1 MTTERKIVLIP
12 LHKVKAES
20 KNDVKTI
27 SRHDANRRLDVLE
40 DAQRAWFSMWKFREE
55 RERNKRYTYGKQWD
69 DVVVVDG
76 IKMTEEEY
84 IKRQGSIPLK
94 NNLIR
99 RLVRNVLGTFRS
111 QSKEPTCVARDRDE
125 QTEAEIMST
134 ALQYNMQ
141 LNRRNELDSRGFED
155 FLISGIIAHRKWYGW
170 RNDKLDCWTDYIQ
183 PNNFIIDSKMRDI
196 RGWDCQLVGEIHDI
210 SAEELFAQ
218 FADTQQMHKR
228 LSEIYTIAN
237 RRERISQY
245 YEDFGHSSDYIRQAL
260 DFLCPRDYTLC
271 RVFEIWRKEVK
282 PRYRCHD
289 LNTGE
294 VFKVEVNEKEAL
306 VDAENAMRIQQGTEM
321 GMSPEDIPLIEAEW
335 FMDSFWYYY
344 YLTPFGDVLKEG
356 ETPYNHKSHPYVFK
370 CYPFID
376 GEIHSFVSDFIDQ
389 QRYVNRL
396 ITLYDWIMRSSAKG
410 LLLFPE
416 DCKPEGMDINDIADE
431 WARFNGVIVIKKG
444 AQQLPQQIANNCTNI
459 GITELLQFQL
469 QFMEEISGVNGPLQ
483 GKPGKSGMSAA
494 LYSQQT
500 QNATVSLLDIL
511 DAYSAF
517 IEEGAYKDVKNI
529 QQFYT
534 GKRYL
539 NIAGKNGKSIVYDSS
554 KMSDI
559 EFDLAITES
568 TSTPAYRELQNDFLM
583 QIWQSG
589 QITIEQLLE
598 NGNFPFADQLL
609 QSIRS
614 QREAIE
620 QGQQPEPLPQN
631 LQQQIQAN
639 PRGMNMLSQAMQAA
653 S

>member
-1 MTTERKIVLIP
+1 MTTEKKIVLIP

-20 KNDVKTI
+20 KKPVVP
-27 SRHDANRRLDVLE
+27 SGMRDAGKRLDVLE
-40 DAQRAWFSMWKFREE
+40 DAQRAWFNMWQFRKE

-69 DVVVVDG
+69 DIVVVDG

-99 RLVRNVLGTFRS
+99 RLVRNVLGTYRS
-111 QSKEPTCVARDRDE
+111 QEKEPTCVARDRDE
-125 QTEAEIMST
+125 QIEAETMST
-134 ALQYNMQ
+134 VLQCNMQ
-141 LNRRNELDSRGFED
+141 LNQRSEIDARGFEE
-155 FLISGIIAHRKWYGW
+155 FMISGLIVQRKWYGW
-170 RNDKLDCWTDYIQ
+170 RNDKLDCWTDYVQ
-183 PNNFIIDSKMRDI
+183 PCNFIIDSKMRDV
-196 RGWDCQLVGEIHDI
+196 RGWDCQLVGELHDI
-210 SAEELFAQ
+210 SVEELFAQ
-218 FADTQQMHKR
+218 FADTPQMHKR
-228 LSEIYTIAN
+228 LSEIYLVAN

-245 YEDFGHSSDYIRQAL
+245 YTEFGYSDDQIRQCF
-260 DFLCPRDYTLC
+260 DFLCPQDYTLC
-271 RVFEIWRKEVK
+271 RVIEVWRKEVK

-294 VFKVEVNEKEAL
+294 VYKIEVEEKEAL
-306 VDAENAMRIQQGTEM
+306 VDVENAMRIQQGTEM
-321 GMSPEDIPLIEAEW
+321 GMAPEDIPLIEAEW
-335 FMDSFWYYY
+335 FMDSYWYYY

-376 GEIHSFVSDFIDQ
+376 GEIHSFVADFIDQ

-500 QNATVSLLDIL
+500 QNATVSLLDLL
-511 DAYSAF
+511 DAYSSF

-534 GKRYL
+534 GKRFL
-539 NIAGKNGKSIVYDSS
+539 NIAGKSGKSIVYDSN

-620 QGQQPEPLPQN
+620 KGQLPEPLPQN
-631 LQQQIQAN
+631 VQQQIQAN
-639 PRGMNMLSQAMQAA
+639 PSGMNMLSQAMG
-653 S
+653 

>member
-1 MTTERKIVLIP
+1 MTTEKKIVLIP

-20 KNDVKTI
+20 KKPVVP
-27 SRHDANRRLDVLE
+27 SGMRDAGKRLDVLE
-40 DAQRAWFSMWKFREE
+40 DAQRAWFNMWQFRKE

-69 DVVVVDG
+69 DIVVVDG

-99 RLVRNVLGTFRS
+99 RLVRNVLGTYRS
-111 QSKEPTCVARDRDE
+111 QAKEPTCVARDRDE
-125 QTEAEIMST
+125 QIEAETMST
-134 ALQYNMQ
+134 VLQCNMQ
-141 LNRRNELDSRGFED
+141 LNQRRELDARAFEE
-155 FLISGIIAHRKWYGW
+155 FMISGLTVYRKWYGW
-170 RNDKLDCWTDYIQ
+170 RNDKLDCWTD
-183 PNNFIIDSKMRDI
+183 NVLTSKFIIDSKMRDV
-196 RGWDCQLVGEIHDI
+196 RGWDCQLVGELHDI
-210 SAEELFAQ
+210 SVEELFAQ
-218 FADTQQMHKR
+218 FADTPQMHKR
-228 LSEIYTIAN
+228 LSEIYLVAN

-245 YEDFGHSSDYIRQAL
+245 YTEFGYSDDQIRQCF
-260 DFLCPRDYTLC
+260 DFLCPQDYTLC
-271 RVFEIWRKEVK
+271 RVIEVWRKEVK

-294 VFKVEVNEKEAL
+294 VYKIEVEEKEAL
-306 VDAENAMRIQQGTEM
+306 DVENAMRIQQGVEM

-335 FMDSFWYYY
+335 FMDSYWYYY

-376 GEIHSFVSDFIDQ
+376 GEIHSFVADFIDQ

-500 QNATVSLLDIL
+500 QNATVSLLDLL

-529 QQFYT
+529 QQYYT

-620 QGQQPEPLPQN
+620 KGQQLEPLPQN
-631 LQQQIQAN
+631 LQQQMQAN
-639 PRGMNMLSQAMQAA
+639 PSGMNMLSQAMQ
-653 S
+653 

>member
-1 MTTERKIVLIP
+1 MTTEKKIVLIP

-20 KNDVKTI
+20 KKSVVP
-27 SRHDANRRLDVLE
+27 SGMRDAGKRLDVLE
-40 DAQRAWFSMWKFREE
+40 DAQRAWFNMWQFRKE

-69 DVVVVDG
+69 DMVVVDG

-99 RLVRNVLGTFRS
+99 RLVRNVLGTYRS
-111 QSKEPTCVARDRDE
+111 QAKEPTCVARDRDE
-125 QTEAEIMST
+125 QIEAETMST
-134 ALQYNMQ
+134 VLQCNMQ
-141 LNRRNELDSRGFED
+141 LNQRSEIDARGFEE
-155 FLISGIIAHRKWYGW
+155 FMISGLIVQRKWYGW
-170 RNDKLDCWTDYIQ
+170 RNDKLDCWTDYVQ
-183 PNNFIIDSKMRDI
+183 PCNFIIDSKMRDI

-210 SAEELFAQ
+210 SVEELFAQ
-218 FADTQQMHKR
+218 FADTPAKHKR
-228 LSEIYTIAN
+228 LSEIYLVAN

-245 YEDFGHSSDYIRQAL
+245 YTQFGYSDDQIRQCF
-260 DFLCPRDYTLC
+260 DFLCPQDYTLC
-271 RVFEIWRKEVK
+271 RVIEVWRKEVK

-294 VFKVEVNEKEAL
+294 VYKIEVEEKEAL
-306 VDAENAMRIQQGTEM
+306 VDVENAMRIQQGTEM

-335 FMDSFWYYY
+335 FMDSYWYYY

-376 GEIHSFVSDFIDQ
+376 GEIHSFVADFIDQ

-431 WARFNGVIVIKKG
+431 WARFNGVIVVKKG
-444 AQQLPQQIANNCTNI
+444 AQQMPQQIANNCTNI

-500 QNATVSLLDIL
+500 QNATVSLLDLL

-529 QQFYT
+529 QQYYT

-620 QGQQPEPLPQN
+620 KGQQPEPLPQN
-631 LQQQIQAN
+631 VQQQIQAN
-639 PRGMNMLSQAMQAA
+639 PSGMNMLSQAMQ
-653 S
+653 